1 MAKNKTAATQQNVF
15 DFIEEFS
22 TTEQKKTDALQLI
35 ALMKQL
41 SGFEPYMWGT
51 SIVGFGTYHYK
62 YESGHEGDAPLLGFS
77 PRKTAISL
85 YVFTGLEQHESLLEG
100 LGKYKRG
107 KACIYI
113 NKLSDIEEAVLLRVM
128 SATLHY
134 LRETYP

>member
-22 TTEQKKTDALQLI
+22 ATEQKKTDALQLI

-85 YVFTGLEQHESLLEG
+85 YVFTGLEQHEFLLEG

>member
-113 NKLSDIEEAVLLRVM
+113 NKLSDIEEAVLLRD
-128 SATLHY
+128 Y
-134 LRETYP
+134 YD

>member
-85 YVFTGLEQHESLLEG
+85 YVFTGLEQHEFLLEG